1 MKTRNWFNESLLIE
15 SVNHFLFYATKL
27 PFAGFVHLCIQS
39 MLLPDTRLLSCF
51 TSQRLLKTLV
61 VFTILCSVT
70 STQSNNHVNKVQ
82 RLGTVNISA
91 KFHGRWA
98 GSCCYFTYVRD
109 HWESFTLAKTEKKG
123 KKKRKFG
130 WDIRLGDIW
139 VLENIVNHTE
149 KTFLSMHH
157 WSHIAITKNSSAAV
171 VTFGAW
177 YATLFVS
184 SIQQD
189 YITEWGAEQDLF
201 SLELFLKGTAI
212 FLY

>member
-1 MKTRNWFNESLLIE
+1 MQLNFLLQALYT
-15 SVNHFLFYATKL
+15 F
-27 PFAGFVHLCIQS
+27 CIQS
-39 MLLPDTRLLSCF
+39 MLLLDTRLLSCF
-51 TSQRLLKTLV
+51 TSQTLLKTRV

-70 STQSNNHVNKVQ
+70 ATQSNNHVNKIQ

-91 KFHGRWA
+91 KFHGCWA

-109 HWESFTLAKTEKKG
+109 HWETILLFGDSDTCKDREKG
-123 KKKRKFG
+123 KKEKKRTNSVET
-130 WDIRLGDIW
+130 IRLGDIW
-139 VLENIVNHTE
+139 VLESIVNYRE

-157 WSHIAITKNSSAAV
+157 WSHTAITKNSSAAV

-177 YATLFVS
+177 YATLFAS

-189 YITEWGAEQDLF
+189 YIPEWGAKQDLF

>member
-27 PFAGFVHLCIQS
+27 PFARFVHLCIQS

-51 TSQRLLKTLV
+51 TSQRLWLFSPYCAVWHQHKAITTSIRFSVWEPWTSQLNFMGAEPVVVVTLLMWE
-61 VFTILCSVT
+61 IIESRL
-70 STQSNNHVNKVQ
+70 HLQ
-82 RLGTVNISA
+82 RQR
-91 KFHGRWA
+91 KR
-98 GSCCYFTYVRD
+98 
-109 HWESFTLAKTEKKG
+109 E
-123 KKKRKFG
+123 KRKENLVET
-130 WDIRLGDIW
+130 IRLGDIW

-157 WSHIAITKNSSAAV
+157 WSHTAITKNSSAVV

-177 YATLFVS
+177 YATLFAS